1 MMRRMLRFLRM
12 LICFFLMACGGGED
26 TAPVIPVNNSPDPNP
41 TEEEQEEQ
49 FSVTIDESD
58 LSILPKDNGG
68 KHIAVEL
75 NDSESPFGY
84 YIYEPEGYS
93 KDGPEYPLLIFL
105 HGWNPNLGNEPL
117 ENVLNG
123 GPPGLIESNRW
134 NPKFPFLVVS
144 PQLKTRY
151 WSPATIHSFIA
162 YLQEKYQVNS
172 NRIYL
177 TGLSLGGGGCW
188 YYVGEIEDNYV
199 AAMVPI
205 SASGAPHL
213 VENLRKVP
221 IWAFHGGLD
230 NTVNAYENYGSVPLV
245 EAINLTEPRV
255 RARLTVYAN
264 VGHNAWFMTY
274 DGTGV
279 NYSSQTY
286 DVFDMDIYDWL
297 LAYKKSDQ
305 N

>member
-1 MMRRMLRFLRM
+1 MARFFGL
-12 LICFFLMACGGGED
+12 LMCIILMSCGGEEEQ
-26 TAPVIPVNNSPDPNP
+26 VQIIPVNQSPVPDP
-41 TEEEQEEQ
+41 TEEEPEQ
-49 FSVTIDESD
+49 PFSVTIDESD
-58 LSILPKDNGG
+58 LAILPEDSGG
-68 KHIAVEL
+68 EHIAVAL
-75 NDSESPFGY
+75 KDTESPFGY
-84 YIYEPEGYS
+84 YIYKPEGYS
-93 KDGPEYPLLIFL
+93 AEGPEYPLLIFL
-105 HGWNPNLGNEPL
+105 HGWSPNLGNEPL

-123 GPPGLIESNRW
+123 GPPRLIESNRW

-151 WSPATIHSFIA
+151 WPPARMHSFIG
-162 YLQEKYQVNS
+162 YLKEKYQVNS

-188 YYVGEIEDNYV
+188 YYAGEVEDNYV

-213 VENLRKVP
+213 VENLRRIP

-230 NTVNAYENYGSVPLV
+230 NTVNAYENFGSVPLV
-245 EAINLTEPRV
+245 EAINLTEPKV

-274 DGTGV
+274 DGTGT

-286 DVFDMDIYDWL
+286 DAFDMDIYDWL

-305 N
+305 E